1 MRSLHCIALLAVAVT
16 LAPSSATAQR
26 TAPIIKTTDSTY
38 KVVVE
43 QDTLYAITK
52 SMMQLSMNTDRQL
65 TTAQTRIATLE
76 TSLAR
81 FEDFRRAAERAMA
94 DDSAVIKT
102 QRDQI
107 NDQKL
112 LLAALEKKL
121 RRAQPF
127 ISVEAGAGF
136 NKNGLGAIG
145 GIGIRRMRFF
155 GTLQEEGSGL
165 FAGLFLPVF

>member
-1 MRSLHCIALLAVAVT
+1 MRSLRGIVLLLVALALV
-16 LAPSSATAQR
+16 PSSATGQR
-26 TAPIIKTTDSTY
+26 TATIIKITDSTY
-38 KVVVE
+38 KVLVGP
-43 QDTLYAITK
+43 DTLYALTK
-52 SMMQLSMNTDRQL
+52 SMMDLNMSIDRQL

-81 FEDFRRAAERAMA
+81 FADVRTAADRAMA
-94 DDSAVIKT
+94 DDSALIKT
-102 QRDQI
+102 QRAQI
-107 NDQKL
+107 ADLKSEIIL
-112 LLAALEKKL
+112 LEKKL

-145 GIGIRRMRFF
+145 GIGIRRVRFF